1 MFRRNLAEIRSY
13 LRENLVGP
21 VHDDLA
27 KCCQKFVSENRLKYG
42 DVLLYLIFID
52 KDSTSLV
59 MAAKQVVYK
68 KWKVRERMC
77 LVRTLRQSTKLTKLG
92 VPGVV
97 NDALL
102 FVIAQ
107 NCRLLEDLDIST
119 SYISDKGV
127 LALCGVIAKD
137 IADDVNIDEEPPPAP
152 PAAVVDDGLE
162 KELEKLETEKCEL
175 EETPEDGII
184 DDDDDSPQDIVQDD
198 ESKKTDVED
207 EVLSS
212 G

>member
-1 MFRRNLAEIRSY
+1 MR
-13 LRENLVGP
+13 VW
-21 VHDDLA
+21 D
-27 KCCQKFVSENRLKYG
+27 
-42 DVLLYLIFID
+42 
-52 KDSTSLV
+52 
-59 MAAKQVVYK
+59 
-68 KWKVRERMC
+68 
-77 LVRTLRQSTKLTKLG
+77 
-92 VPGVV
+92 
-97 NDALL
+97 
-102 FVIAQ
+102 
-107 NCRLLEDLDIST
+107 
-119 SYISDKGV
+119 
-127 LALCGVIAKD
+127 AKD

-162 KELEKLETEKCEL
+162 KELEKLETDKCEL